1 MIQYFT
7 PEDILSMVCVDRKM
21 YFLIRNNRI
30 LIQHLVKCRTRS
42 LKNAL
47 IDAQLDVTYFKELGE
62 RVPEEIVQQGM
73 AKFIAFRFQ
82 AGSYFNDV
90 LKDSFDFLD
99 GKYDSPEMSKY
110 DSPEMSD
117 INEYTNIMVETTDL
131 IGLEEDVPLPQN

>member
-1 MIQYFT
+1 MVQYFT
-7 PEDILSMVCVDRKM
+7 PENILSMMCVDRKM

-30 LIQHLVKCRTRS
+30 LIQHLVKCRTKS

-47 IDAQLDVTYFKELGE
+47 IEAQLDVTYFKELGE
-62 RVPEEIVQQGM
+62 RVPDEIVQQGM

-99 GKYDSPEMSKY
+99 GKYDSPELSDMSEEY
-110 DSPEMSD
+110 SPQ
-117 INEYTNIMVETTDL
+117 IVQMVETTDL
-131 IGLEEDVPLPQN
+131 IGLEEDVALPQN